1 MGPWSG
7 VWLAEITSADNR
19 SPLLGPVSQR
29 VDELMMQMLWKN
41 LAVKC
46 RIDYQSGHNFAHVTT
61 AELSW
66 HVQIGDQI
74 GSLEW
79 TFQGKMNFHKI
90 NHKLPNPLWNGCTAR
105 ICFPFLNCPLTD
117 GYTRKSD
124 CLHLADIFCCCFLFF
139 GFFIFSFFQKKF
151 PVLLE
156 AFHCLKYRP
165 EIYFICIKH
174 PSLLQTPVMKTKL

>member
-29 VDELMMQMLWKN
+29 VGELMMQMLWKN

-46 RIDYQSGHNFAHVTT
+46 RINYQSGHNFAHVTT

-124 CLHLADIFCCCFLFF
+124 CLHLADIFFF
-139 GFFIFSFFQKKF
+139 FFFIFPKEISCIVRKHFT
-151 PVLLE
+151 VW
-156 AFHCLKYRP
+156 P

-174 PSLLQTPVMKTKL
+174 PWLLQPPVMKTKL